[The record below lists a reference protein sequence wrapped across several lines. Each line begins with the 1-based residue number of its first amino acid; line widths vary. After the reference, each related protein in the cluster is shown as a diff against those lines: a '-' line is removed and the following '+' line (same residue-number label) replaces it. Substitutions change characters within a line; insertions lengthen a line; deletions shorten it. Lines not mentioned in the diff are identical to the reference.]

1 MNILSNSKSILAKL
15 LAEENISVQH
25 KKIPTAYFDVKNRVL
40 ACPIWA
46 DMSADLYDLLMGHEV
61 GHALYTPA
69 EGWHNAITSNL
80 KDKPGFKSYLNV
92 IEDARI
98 EKLIKSKFPGM
109 RKPFY
114 TAYGELYDKGFFGL
128 TSESY
133 VEDLP
138 LIDRINLY
146 YKIGPFV
153 GVDFTEEEAPLVA
166 LVENAKTWDDVVAAA
181 HKIYEYGKQEAP
193 RLKEQEYGQSSGE
206 ESGEQQEL
214 DLEDL
219 EEDGLDS
226 EEADAAEE
234 GETTEASCKKQ
245 NSVKGAGDSDPESL
259 TDKAFRMHEKNL
271 LDPSSHAYAYATLP
285 SLDLKD
291 RIVPFKT
298 VYENMKFYEEMAEQ
312 ERVQNLLLSLFKKK
326 NEKYIGYLVKEF
338 ELRKNARQFA
348 RAAVSTTGKLD
359 MKKVHNYRTS
369 EDLFRKMTIVP
380 QGKNHGL
387 LMFLDLSG
395 SMVDNMR
402 PTLEQTL
409 ILATFCR
416 KVNIP
421 FTVYGFSDSQFADEV
436 VHLSNLSAQ
445 RNVGDLHVFQNNS
458 FRLREYLSS
467 TMNTKQFID
476 AQKKLLYLAECHG
489 DWSNAQKYG
498 FRKPWVPNSEKL
510 NGTPLDDTIVAA
522 MQVSKNFKQ
531 ALKLDVV
538 SIIFLTDG
546 EGVQSDYFL
555 DEERMLRPLRSQNPG
570 NYYYNLVVTDPKTK
584 LQGVAA
590 IGEPSSAALLRLL
603 KAVTGFNVIG
613 FFLMSGRATKTLRSY
628 VLSCGTSYK
637 ISAEKA
643 VQDYRK
649 NGYFAMVAK
658 GYDAFY
664 MLPGG
669 RDLEIGDET
678 LKVAESATK
687 TEIKKAFKENL
698 TQKSVNRVFLTR
710 FAEMI
715 A

>member
-98 EKLIKSKFPGM
+98 EKMIKSKFPGM

-114 TAYGELYDKGFFGL
+114 TAYGELFDKGFFGL
-128 TSESY
+128 TAESY

-146 YKIGPFV
+146 YKVGPFV

-193 RLKEQEYGQSSGE
+193 RLKEQEYGEGSDE
-206 ESGEQQEL
+206 EGGEQQEL
-214 DLEDL
+214 DLDDL
-219 EEDGLDS
+219 EGLAES
-226 EEADAAEE
+226 EEMGDAEA
-234 GETTEASCKKQ
+234 GETPEGDGKKKIL
-245 NSVKGAGDSDPESL
+245 VKGAGVSDPESL
-259 TDKAFRMHEKNL
+259 TDKAFRAKEKNL
-271 LDPSSHAYAYATLP
+271 VDPSSRAYAYANLP
-285 SLDLKD
+285 TFDLKG
-291 RIVPFKT
+291 RIIPFKT

-359 MKKVHNYRTS
+359 MKKIHNYKTS

-421 FTVYGFSDSQFADEV
+421 FTVYGFSDSHFTAEV
-436 VHLSNLSAQ
+436 EHLSNIREK
-445 RNVGDLHVFQNNS
+445 RNEGDLFVFQSNT

-467 TMNTKQFID
+467 SMNTKQFID

-489 DWSNAQKYG
+489 DWSNAQKHS
-498 FRKPWVPNSEKL
+498 FKKPWVPESEKL

-538 SIIFLTDG
+538 SIIFLTNGEGSQSEYFVDG
-546 EGVQSDYFL
+546 EQT
-555 DEERMLRPLRSQNPG
+555 LRSLRLQNPG
-570 NYYYNLVVTDPKTK
+570 HYDYSLVVTDPKTK
-584 LQGVAA
+584 LQGVAE

-603 KAVTGFNVIG
+603 KAMTGFNVIG
-613 FFLMSGRATKTLRSY
+613 FFLMGHRANKILRSY

-669 RDLEIGDET
+669 RDLEIGDES

-687 TEIKKAFKENL
+687 TEIKKAFKDNL